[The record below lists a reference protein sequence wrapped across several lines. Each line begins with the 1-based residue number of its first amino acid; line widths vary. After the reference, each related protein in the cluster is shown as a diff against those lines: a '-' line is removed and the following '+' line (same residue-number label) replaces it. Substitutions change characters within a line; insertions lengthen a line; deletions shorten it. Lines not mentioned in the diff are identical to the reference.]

1 MTDIVS
7 AAEVYLDENGAGP
20 TRVGLLRPS
29 FMGGRTLAASS
40 FEYDPAYLGKI
51 GAYEL
56 SPDLPLTPGRT
67 YTPENTVLFGAFA
80 DAAPDEW
87 GQKIVQAN
95 HALRLKEDP
104 SLPRRVGDF
113 DYLLGVS
120 DFSRMG
126 ALRFKAE
133 NSRHWLSEDTGVA
146 NIHELGKIL
155 RVARRYEDHE
165 ATDEDVEY
173 LAGIATSPGGARPK
187 ANVLLPD
194 GSLALA
200 KLPHSKDA
208 DVDTEAWEAVAL
220 TIARRIGTPTPE
232 FTVQPAGEG
241 RSVLIVKRFDRDG
254 ETVRR
259 GYMSA
264 ATALRIGKHDTGS
277 RLTYEEFADVLAA
290 TSANPE
296 ADLHD
301 MFRRIALT
309 VFINN
314 VDDHWGNHGFLRQ
327 ANGWRLAPIFDINP
341 HRHGGIIASRPISDN
356 DDPRDRDIR
365 NLIDIADT
373 FNLTRFEAIDIA
385 MRISGHVALWPQI
398 ADLHGIPKA
407 QQQAMASAFDDTQ
420 RQRIEELAATIDP
433 DWLPRANLRAAPHR
447 DGMEWV
453 PPSLREGKP
462 VTGYWRKA
470 RKR

>member
-1 MTDIVS
+1 
-7 AAEVYLDENGAGP
+7 
-20 TRVGLLRPS
+20 
-29 FMGGRTLAASS
+29 
-40 FEYDPAYLGKI
+40 
-51 GAYEL
+51 
-56 SPDLPLTPGRT
+56 
-67 YTPENTVLFGAFA
+67 
-80 DAAPDEW
+80 
-87 GQKIVQAN
+87 
-95 HALRLKEDP
+95 
-104 SLPRRVGDF
+104 
-113 DYLLGVS
+113 
-120 DFSRMG
+120 
-126 ALRFKAE
+126 
-133 NSRHWLSEDTGVA
+133 
-146 NIHELGKIL
+146 
-155 RVARRYEDHE
+155 
-165 ATDEDVEY
+165 
-173 LAGIATSPGGARPK
+173 
-187 ANVLLPD
+187 
-194 GSLALA
+194 
-200 KLPHSKDA
+200 
-208 DVDTEAWEAVAL
+208 
-220 TIARRIGTPTPE
+220 
-232 FTVQPAGEG
+232 
-241 RSVLIVKRFDRDG
+241 
-254 ETVRR
+254 
-259 GYMSA
+259 
-264 ATALRIGKHDTGS
+264 
-277 RLTYEEFADVLAA
+277 
-290 TSANPE
+290 
-296 ADLHD
+296 